1 MRTPLPQVRQGRVL
15 ADWVTESLREAI
27 LNGYFEPGEKLDQ
40 DHIAAEFEVS
50 RTPIR
55 EALRR
60 LEAEGFVEVRPH
72 YGVYIA
78 RPSAQDIQEI
88 YDVRK
93 LLEPEIVRRVVPSL
107 PQHVLDRLEER
118 LARAQA
124 YLEAGD
130 IARAFE
136 ADIFDETVRRL
147 SPNRLLGDIL
157 SGLGNRIMMV
167 RRFSEF
173 QSRSHITESL
183 ADHQGI
189 LRAMQER
196 DRERAAE
203 LMRAH
208 LEKFEVRTLEF
219 VRSNTR
225 ATMLAGG
232 R

>member
-27 LNGYFEPGEKLDQ
+27 LNGCFAPGEKLDQ

-60 LEAEGFVEVRPH
+60 LESEGFVEVRPH
-72 YGVYIA
+72 HGVFIA
-78 RPSAQDIQEI
+78 RPTEEDIREI

-93 LLEPEIVRRVVPSL
+93 LLEPEIVRRVVPTV
-107 PQHVLDRLEER
+107 PQPVLDQ
-118 LARAQA
+118 LAESLASAQA
-124 YLEAGD
+124 HLEDGD
-130 IARAFE
+130 IAGAFE
-136 ADIFDETVRRL
+136 SDVFDETVRRL
-147 SPNRLLGDIL
+147 SPNRILRDIL

-208 LEKFEVRTLEF
+208 LEKFEVRTLE
-219 VRSNTR
+219 
-225 ATMLAGG
+225 LL
-232 R
+232 